1 MGKKRGKGWGKVT
14 CIKCGKEIPEGELF
28 CASCSLNLQT
38 EAEERL
44 GAVRPPAPSGRMQKP
59 VPVRRTPPQ
68 PMGPQVQNSGKHGLK
83 TALVVVSL
91 LLAASLGFLAWQY
104 GNILVEKNRLR
115 TQENNLLV
123 RAEEADAMQ
132 QQIDDLTKELDDAEQ
147 LLAARAEN
155 IQQLEKQL
163 SGSQSSQNQSE
174 YDLSTAQGQLD
185 QLTEENRQLLDMTEE
200 LEDQVEALE
209 AEKKTLEEALLATKP
224 YVEKANFM
232 DDYVVFVEDDG
243 TGLYHSY
250 DCEHFTKSK
259 FWAYS
264 RRLAEANGY
273 HPCPLC
279 GN

>member
-1 MGKKRGKGWGKVT
+1 MT

-68 PMGPQVQNSGKHGLK
+68 PMGPQVQANGGKHGLK

-155 IQQLEKQL
+155 IQQL
-163 SGSQSSQNQSE
+163 
-174 YDLSTAQGQLD
+174 
-185 QLTEENRQLLDMTEE
+185 
-200 LEDQVEALE
+200 
-209 AEKKTLEEALLATKP
+209 
-224 YVEKANFM
+224 
-232 DDYVVFVEDDG
+232 
-243 TGLYHSY
+243 
-250 DCEHFTKSK
+250 
-259 FWAYS
+259 
-264 RRLAEANGY
+264 
-273 HPCPLC
+273 
-279 GN
+279 

>member
-1 MGKKRGKGWGKVT
+1 MT

-28 CASCSLNLQT
+28 CAGCSLNLQA
-38 EAEERL
+38 EAEEKL
-44 GAVRPPAPSGRMQKP
+44 GAVRIPAPSGRMQKP

-68 PMGPQVQNSGKHGLK
+68 PMGPQVQANSGSHGLK

-132 QQIDDLTKELDDAEQ
+132 QQIADLTKELEDAEQ

-185 QLTEENRQLLDMTEE
+185 QLTEENRQLLTMTED
-200 LEDQVEALE
+200 LEEQVEALE
-209 AEKKTLEEALLATKP
+209 AEKDTLEEALLATKG

-250 DCEHFTKSK
+250 ECERFTKSK

-273 HPCPLC
+273 KPCSLC